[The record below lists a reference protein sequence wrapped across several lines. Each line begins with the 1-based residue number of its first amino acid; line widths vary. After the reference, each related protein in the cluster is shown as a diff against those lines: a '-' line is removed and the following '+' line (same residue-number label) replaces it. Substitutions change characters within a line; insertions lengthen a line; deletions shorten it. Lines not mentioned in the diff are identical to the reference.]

1 MNHERSRYTCRS
13 SGGCGAVHEFVQG
26 VTKRDATIS
35 AYTGL
40 LSGPAHGVADAG
52 DVDVGKKLQYG
63 ATRYCVRWLN
73 ASLVMLAGPPGKV
86 STHGLEI

>member
-1 MNHERSRYTCRS
+1 
-13 SGGCGAVHEFVQG
+13 
-26 VTKRDATIS
+26 
-35 AYTGL
+35 
-40 LSGPAHGVADAG
+40 VADAG